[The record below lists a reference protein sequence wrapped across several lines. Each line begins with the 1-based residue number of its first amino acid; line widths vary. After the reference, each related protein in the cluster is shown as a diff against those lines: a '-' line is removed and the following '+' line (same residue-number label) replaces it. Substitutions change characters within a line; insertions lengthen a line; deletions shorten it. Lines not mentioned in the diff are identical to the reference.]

1 MDTTETMSLRIKT
14 QAGGFCS
21 SCGVSAESV
30 TELCVGCGQP
40 FEAEV
45 PGFVC
50 ARCGHVVEAGPERCP
65 MCNLELPAPPPP
77 APGSERGLPPPFVP
91 PAAPPSEPL
100 KDTVLGKF
108 LEFREQSRS
117 DGAKLSHEVSA
128 LPEQSEAQLLAEL
141 ESLWK
146 LSEPFEQVVTSRRRR
161 LEQMDRLIAGARRRI
176 RELEESE
183 LPEEIRERE
192 ELKKQ
197 LGQVLQ
203 ERDEILKIEFGI
215 TEMERIYRNIITL
228 QQKELKSKEESL
240 KARLEGFRKE
250 IQVRDEERRELA
262 DREKDLSEKE
272 RELADRESDL
282 IRKLAEAGEARP
294 RPSARRDPD
303 GVTRSEWLKA
313 QQDIQESLLKLRETE
328 GEAALSPRAS
338 TVRDLQV
345 RVSELEE
352 LLEKTAEEKTH
363 TERQLKD
370 VRAAEEVAREVLK
383 VLDEL
388 LGQLPDKTIREF
400 ARSKAFAGY
409 EQLLKH
415 LGL

>member
-1 MDTTETMSLRIKT
+1 
-14 QAGGFCS
+14 
-21 SCGVSAESV
+21 V

-50 ARCGHVVEAGPERCP
+50 TRCGHVVEAGPERCP
-65 MCNLELPAPPPP
+65 MCNLELPPDPRIA
-77 APGSERGLPPPFVP
+77 AAGPGRGLPPPFVP
-91 PAAPPSEPL
+91 PPRPPSEPL

-117 DGAKLSHEVSA
+117 EGAKLEHHMSA
-128 LPEQSEAQLLAEL
+128 MPEESEAKLLAEL

-146 LSEPFEQVVTSRRRR
+146 LSEPFEQVVTSRRKR

-176 RELEESE
+176 RELEMSE
-183 LPEEIRERE
+183 LPEEVKERE

-197 LGQVLQ
+197 LAEVLQ

-228 QQKELKSKEESL
+228 QQKELKTKEESL

-250 IQVRDEERRELA
+250 IQVRDEERRDIADRERELVDRERALA
-262 DREKDLSEKE
+262 DRERSHSEKE
-272 RELADRESDL
+272 QGLAQKEKTFSTKSAEFPENPEPLDRGES
-282 IRKLAEAGEARP
+282 
-294 RPSARRDPD
+294 D

-313 QQDIQESLLKLRETE
+313 QKEIQESLVKMRRW
-328 GEAALSPRAS
+328 GGGSALVPAAS
-338 TVRDLQV
+338 TVRDLQI
-345 RVSELEE
+345 RISELEE
-352 LLEKTAEEKTH
+352 LFERTVDEKARMEGAL
-363 TERQLKD
+363 RD
-370 VRAAEEVAREVLK
+370 VQEGEEVAKQVLK
-383 VLDEL
+383 VIDEL
-388 LGQLPDKTIREF
+388 LGELPDKTISEF
-400 ARSKAFAGY
+400 AKSKEFERY
-409 EQLLKH
+409 EALLKR

>member
-1 MDTTETMSLRIKT
+1 M
-14 QAGGFCS
+14 
-21 SCGVSAESV
+21 

-50 ARCGHVVEAGPERCP
+50 TRCGHVVEAGPERCP
-65 MCNLELPAPPPP
+65 MCNLELPAPPQ
-77 APGSERGLPPPFVP
+77 APVSGRGLPPPFVP
-91 PAAPPSEPL
+91 PAGPPSEPL

-117 DGAKLSHEVSA
+117 EGAKLEHHPSA
-128 LPEQSEAQLLAEL
+128 MPEESEAQLLAEL

-183 LPEEIRERE
+183 LREEVTERE
-192 ELKKQ
+192 ELKRQ
-197 LGQVLQ
+197 LAQVLQ

-228 QQKELKSKEESL
+228 QQKELKSKEASL
-240 KARLEGFRKE
+240 KGRLEGFRKE
-250 IQVRDEERRELA
+250 IQLRDEERRGIA
-262 DREKDLSEKE
+262 DREKDLAEKE
-272 RELADRESDL
+272 QELADRESDL
-282 IRKLAEAGEARP
+282 VRKLAETDAVRP
-294 RPSARRDPD
+294 RPSARQEPD
-303 GVTRSEWLKA
+303 GVTRAEWLKA

-338 TVRDLQV
+338 TMRDLQV

-352 LLEKTAEEKTH
+352 ILEKTVEERTR
-363 TERQLKD
+363 TERELKD
-370 VRAAEEVAREVLK
+370 VRDTEEVAREVLK

-400 ARSKAFAGY
+400 ARSKAFESY
-409 EQLLKH
+409 EKLLTH